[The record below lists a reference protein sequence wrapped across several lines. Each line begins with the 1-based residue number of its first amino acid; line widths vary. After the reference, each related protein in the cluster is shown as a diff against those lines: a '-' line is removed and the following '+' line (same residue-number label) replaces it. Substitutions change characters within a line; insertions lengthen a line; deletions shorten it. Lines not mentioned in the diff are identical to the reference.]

1 MGNIAAIAK
10 IADNR
15 EKAKNIAEKVQK
27 RREKGDIKAFKDIL
41 QEEIN
46 RELSEDKFDDRWTI
60 EEMIQREA

>member
-1 MGNIAAIAK
+1 MIISK
-10 IADNR
+10 IVEISDNR

-46 RELSEDKFDDRWTI
+46 KELSEDKFDDRWTI

>member
-1 MGNIAAIAK
+1 MIISK
-10 IADNR
+10 IVEISDNR
-15 EKAKNIAEKVQK
+15 EKTKNIAEKVQK

>member
-1 MGNIAAIAK
+1 MIISK
-10 IADNR
+10 IVEISDNR

-60 EEMIQREA
+60 EEMIKREA

>member
-1 MGNIAAIAK
+1 MIISK
-10 IADNR
+10 IVEISDNR
-15 EKAKNIAEKVQK
+15 EKTKNVAEKVQK

>member
-1 MGNIAAIAK
+1 MIISK
-10 IADNR
+10 IVEISDNR
-15 EKAKNIAEKVQK
+15 KKAKNIAEKVQK

>member
-1 MGNIAAIAK
+1 MIISKIAK

>member
-1 MGNIAAIAK
+1 MIISK
-10 IADNR
+10 IVEISDNR

>member
-1 MGNIAAIAK
+1 MIISK
-10 IADNR
+10 IVEISNNR

>member
-1 MGNIAAIAK
+1 MIISK
-10 IADNR
+10 IVKISDNR
-15 EKAKNIAEKVQK
+15 EKAKSIAEKVQK

>member
-1 MGNIAAIAK
+1 MIISK
-10 IADNR
+10 IVEISDNR

-60 EEMIQREA
+60 EEMIQRES